1 LKINFLDTSSLL
13 IQIPKEFFIISSIT
27 LQELEKIKNSANKDY
42 EIKQR
47 ARNVASWLVAN
58 QDKYEVIL
66 FKPEML
72 EFPTLDYYELNNDIR
87 ILSTA
92 MSYYSKCLSQDYNV
106 DFTFYTNDHCLYLL
120 AKNYIQKVERV
131 DEERDKYNG
140 IKEVTLT
147 DDEMS
152 EYYSNLCN
160 NIFNLYVGEYLI
172 IKDKNGEI
180 VDKACW
186 TGEEMRPLWY
196 DDFTSGTFGRLKPKK
211 NDPYQAC
218 LFDSLTH
225 NQVNLI
231 TGKAGS
237 GKTLLSLAYLF
248 SLLERKI
255 DHIVVFCN
263 PVVVRDAVKLGF
275 YPGTV
280 TEKLLSTQ
288 VGSILSSKLGSEIA
302 VENLIE
308 QGKLILIP
316 VGDSRGYEVPPN
328 SAVMVTE
335 AQNYS
340 IDLLRLILQRCAED
354 SIVIIEGDVE
364 EQTDLSAYA
373 GENNGI
379 RSMSKVFRGD
389 DQFGQIEL
397 KNIYRSHVAEKA
409 DLMGRI

>member
-1 LKINFLDTSSLL
+1 
-13 IQIPKEFFIISSIT
+13 
-27 LQELEKIKNSANKDY
+27 
-42 EIKQR
+42 
-47 ARNVASWLVAN
+47 
-58 QDKYEVIL
+58 
-66 FKPEML
+66 M
-72 EFPTLDYYELNNDIR
+72 
-87 ILSTA
+87 
-92 MSYYSKCLSQDYNV
+92 
-106 DFTFYTNDHCLYLL
+106 
-120 AKNYIQKVERV
+120 
-131 DEERDKYNG
+131 
-140 IKEVTLT
+140 
-147 DDEMS
+147 
-152 EYYSNLCN
+152 
-160 NIFNLYVGEYLI
+160 
-172 IKDKNGEI
+172 
-180 VDKACW
+180 
-186 TGEEMRPLWY
+186 
-196 DDFTSGTFGRLKPKK
+196 
-211 NDPYQAC
+211 
-218 LFDSLTH
+218 
-225 NQVNLI
+225 
-231 TGKAGS
+231 
-237 GKTLLSLAYLF
+237 
-248 SLLERKI
+248 
-255 DHIVVFCN
+255 
-263 PVVVRDAVKLGF
+263 VVRDAVKLGF

-409 DLMGRI
+409 DLMGRL

>member
-1 LKINFLDTSSLL
+1 M
-13 IQIPKEFFIISSIT
+13 
-27 LQELEKIKNSANKDY
+27 
-42 EIKQR
+42 
-47 ARNVASWLVAN
+47 
-58 QDKYEVIL
+58 

-72 EFPTLDYYELNNDIR
+72 DFPTLDYYELNNDIK
-87 ILSTA
+87 ILATA
-92 MSYYSKCLSQDYNV
+92 VSYIGKYLARDAEVDY
-106 DFTFYTNDHCLYLL
+106 TFYTNDNCLYLL
-120 AKNYIQKVERV
+120 AKAYIQNVERI
-131 DEERDKYNG
+131 DEEKDKYNG
-140 IKEVTLT
+140 IREVALS
-147 DDEMS
+147 DEEMS

-172 IKDKNGEI
+172 IKDKNGEV

-186 TGEEMRPLWY
+186 TGTEMRPLWY

-225 NQVNLI
+225 NQINLI

-409 DLMGRI
+409 DLMGRL